1 MIILVPVGFW
11 LTNSFPSL
19 LSFFSI
25 YGSRPQQQQQQQQIL
40 NVFDIGRGGGGVGL
54 TRTLNNHHRASNYY
68 TSGTNGGHLSNN
80 SSSNPTAA
88 TTTTASSSTL
98 GLRVYSE
105 AEVGVL
111 QSLGKCKFGD
121 VLLCNVPG
129 SASTKGLRRLAVVRT
144 VNDLNLKAEFVAA
157 MSWARTRSLACD
169 RFARLFG
176 VIETPTYYA
185 SLTEA
190 GDCDLHY
197 YLRKTDY
204 LR

>member
-1 MIILVPVGFW
+1 MS
-11 LTNSFPSL
+11 NS
-19 LSFFSI
+19 
-25 YGSRPQQQQQQQQIL
+25 
-40 NVFDIGRGGGGVGL
+40 N
-54 TRTLNNHHRASNYY
+54 SN
-68 TSGTNGGHLSNN
+68 SAN
-80 SSSNPTAA
+80 TAVA
-88 TTTTASSSTL
+88 TTTSASSTL